1 MSEGA
6 KRAVVITGASTGIGE
21 ACVRLLVEKDFL
33 VFGSVRTAADAE
45 RLKAQFGE
53 NYAPLRF
60 DVTDG
65 DEVAR
70 AAVAVEEQLQG
81 ATLVGLVNNA
91 GMAVAGPLLH
101 VPIEELRRQL
111 EVNVIGQMRVT
122 QAFAPLLGA
131 RASQGA
137 PPGRIVNM
145 SSVAGRMVGPLM
157 GPYSASKFALEA
169 MSDALRREL
178 AVYGIAVVVI
188 EPGIIAT
195 PIWDK
200 AESAAFDAFDRT
212 IYGPAARRVQKWAV
226 DQGRTAVGPERVA
239 EAVHRALVGSRPP
252 LRILVLGGSAF
263 HYYAQLLIPPRL
275 MDWLMARYF
284 GFDQVRRTL
293 VSSRAAKKEV
303 IQWP

>member
-21 ACVRLLVEKDFL
+21 ACVRLLVERDFL

-53 NYAPLRF
+53 NYAPLFF

-65 DEVAR
+65 DAVAR
-70 AAVAVEEQLQG
+70 AAVAVEDRLQG
-81 ATLVGLVNNA
+81 GTLAGLVNNA

-101 VPIEELRRQL
+101 VPVEELRRQL
-111 EVNVIGQMRVT
+111 EVNVIGQIRVT

-131 RASQGA
+131 RASQGE

-188 EPGIIAT
+188 EPGMIAT

-200 AESAAFDAFDRT
+200 AEIGRLRRLRPDNLRPSRAPCAEMGG
-212 IYGPAARRVQKWAV
+212 GPGAHRSRARARGRSGPSRARRVAAAAAHPRARQ
-226 DQGRTAVGPERVA
+226 QRLTLLRTAARTGAPHGLADGP
-239 EAVHRALVGSRPP
+239 PF
-252 LRILVLGGSAF
+252 RI
-263 HYYAQLLIPPRL
+263 R
-275 MDWLMARYF
+275 
-284 GFDQVRRTL
+284 
-293 VSSRAAKKEV
+293 
-303 IQWP
+303 

>member
-21 ACVRLLVEKDFL
+21 ACVRLLVERDFL

-53 NYAPLRF
+53 NYAPLFF

-65 DEVAR
+65 DAVAR
-70 AAVAVEEQLQG
+70 AAVTVEERLRG
-81 ATLVGLVNNA
+81 GTLAGLVNNA

-101 VPIEELRRQL
+101 VPVEELRRQL
-111 EVNVIGQMRVT
+111 EVNVIGQIRVT

-131 RASQGA
+131 RAFQGE

-188 EPGIIAT
+188 EPGMIAT

-226 DQGRTAVGPERVA
+226 DQGRTAVGPELVA
-239 EAVHRALVGSRPP
+239 EAVHRALVGSRPS
-252 LRILVLGGSAF
+252 LRILVLGSSAL
-263 HYYAQLLIPPRL
+263 HYYAQLLIPARL
-275 MDWLMARYF
+275 MDWLMARHF
-284 GFDQVRRTL
+284 GFDKIRQPL

>member
-21 ACVRLLVEKDFL
+21 ACVRLLVERDFL

-53 NYAPLRF
+53 NYAPLFF

-65 DEVAR
+65 D
-70 AAVAVEEQLQG
+70 AVAQAALAVEDRLQG
-81 ATLVGLVNNA
+81 GTLAGLVNNA

-101 VPIEELRRQL
+101 VPVEELRRQF
-111 EVNVIGQMRVT
+111 EVNVIGQLRVT

-131 RASQGA
+131 RAPQGE

-188 EPGIIAT
+188 EPGMIAT

-226 DQGRTAVGPERVA
+226 DQGRTAVGPEVVA
-239 EAVHRALVGSRPP
+239 EAVHRALVGPRPP
-252 LRILVLGGSAF
+252 LRILVLGSSAL
-263 HYYAQLLIPPRL
+263 HYYAQLLIPARL
-275 MDWLMARYF
+275 MDWLMARHF
-284 GFDQVRRTL
+284 GFDKIRRPQ

>member
-53 NYAPLRF
+53 NYAPLFF

-65 DEVAR
+65 DAVAR
-70 AAVAVEEQLQG
+70 AAVAVEDRLQG
-81 ATLVGLVNNA
+81 ETLAGLVNNA

-101 VPIEELRRQL
+101 VPVEELRRQL
-111 EVNVIGQMRVT
+111 EVNVIGQLRVT

-131 RASQGA
+131 RAYQGE
-137 PPGRIVNM
+137 PGRIVNM

-178 AVYGIAVVVI
+178 AVYGIEVVVI
-188 EPGIIAT
+188 EPGMIAT

-200 AESAAFDAFDRT
+200 ADSSAFDAFDRT

-226 DQGRTAVGPERVA
+226 DQGRTAVGPELVA

-252 LRILVLGGSAF
+252 LRILVLGSGAF

-275 MDWLMARYF
+275 MDWLMARHF
-284 GFDQVRRTL
+284 GFDKIRRTL
-293 VSSRAAKKEV
+293 VSSRAAKKEL